1 MADILTHLR
10 ELSFGY
16 GILSYNSSKNEI
28 KPSRFLSV
36 CQNKIENCSSL
47 SLAQIAKSSSGFSE
61 IEMQT
66 IKNGIK
72 LANFVIEEKII
83 TDTENP
89 HIVWLG
95 SDTQSGKA
103 WDIEINNIYF
113 SLKEDSFVLHNMGL
127 YQIMNIITDTTDYK
141 RGVHI
146 FKEFAM
152 KEFELWFEITRNLA
166 IENLSKETFQ
176 TKDSQGKT
184 IKLAYSK
191 SADELYL
198 FYFDNEKRIEN
209 FSKCT
214 YEQFEKKT
222 NSKYRDKVFSKFI
235 NEKLNSNEF
244 YLKAKKLCA
253 KEAGKNLVEYLTKNI
268 KENPSPRSLFS
279 LFRITDKEYY
289 YAKTTTKSIEVYKV
303 PAQKDFISRVKIK
316 NIKWS
321 VPKSQLNLIT
331 MIENIQTKKEII
343 IRNELRYSHG
353 QLNGVPEAKMYKS
366 SGSLLIAYD
375 KINSGDS

>member
-16 GILSYNSSKNEI
+16 GILSYNSNEREI
-28 KPSRFLSV
+28 SPSDFLKI
-36 CQNKIENCSSL
+36 CQLNIENCSSL
-47 SLAQIAKSSSGFSE
+47 SLSQIAKNPSGFSI
-61 IEMQT
+61 IELET
-66 IKNGIK
+66 IRNGIK
-72 LANFVIEEKII
+72 LANFVVEKKII
-83 TDTENP
+83 ATTEYP

-95 SDTQSGKA
+95 TDTQSGKA

-113 SLKEDSFVLHNMGL
+113 SLKEDSFILHNMGL

-146 FKEFAM
+146 FKKFAM
-152 KEFELWFEITRNLA
+152 KEFELWFEATRDLA
-166 IENLSKETFQ
+166 IEYLNKETFF
-176 TKDSQGKT
+176 TKDSKRKT

-198 FYFDNEKRIEN
+198 FYFDNEQRIKN

-214 YEQFEKKT
+214 YKQFEDKT
-222 NSKYRDKVFSKFI
+222 DSQYREKVFSRFI
-235 NEKLNSNEF
+235 REKLNSNER
-244 YLKAKKLCA
+244 YIEAKKLCA
-253 KEAGKNLVEYLTKNI
+253 EEAGKNLVKYLTKNI

-289 YAKTTTKSIEVYKV
+289 YAKTTTKSIEVYRV
-303 PAQKDFISRVKIK
+303 PAQKDFSSKVKIK

-331 MIENIQTKKEII
+331 TIENIQSKKELV

-353 QLNGVPEAKMYKS
+353 QLNGTPEAKMYID

-375 KINSGDS
+375 EINPGDS

>member
-16 GILSYNSSKNEI
+16 GILSYNLNENEI
-28 KPSRFLSV
+28 KPSKFLNV
-36 CQNKIENCSSL
+36 CQGQIENCSSL
-47 SLAQIAKSSSGFSE
+47 SLAQIAKSSSTFSE

-66 IKNGIK
+66 IKNGVK

-83 TDTENP
+83 TDIENP

-95 SDTQSGKA
+95 ADTQSGKA

-113 SLKEDSFVLHNMGL
+113 SLKEDSFILHNMGL

-141 RGVHI
+141 RGLHI
-146 FKEFAM
+146 FKKFAM
-152 KEFELWFEITRNLA
+152 KEFELWFEATRDLVIDYLNNEA
-166 IENLSKETFQ
+166 FQ
-176 TKDSQGKT
+176 TKDSKGKT

-198 FYFDNEKRIEN
+198 FYFDNEQRIKN

-214 YEQFEKKT
+214 YKHFEDKT
-222 NSKYRDKVFSKFI
+222 DSQYREKVFSRFI
-235 NEKLNSNEF
+235 REKLNSNER
-244 YLKAKKLCA
+244 YIKAKKLCA
-253 KEAGKNLVEYLTKNI
+253 EEAGKNLVKYLTNNI
-268 KENPSPRSLFS
+268 KDNPSPRSLFS

-289 YAKTTTKSIEVYKV
+289 YAKTTTKSIEIYRV
-303 PAQKDFISRVKIK
+303 PAKKDFSSKVKIK

-331 MIENIQTKKEII
+331 TIENIQNKKELV

-353 QLNGVPEAKMYKS
+353 QLNGTPEAKMYID

-375 KINSGDS
+375 EINSGDS